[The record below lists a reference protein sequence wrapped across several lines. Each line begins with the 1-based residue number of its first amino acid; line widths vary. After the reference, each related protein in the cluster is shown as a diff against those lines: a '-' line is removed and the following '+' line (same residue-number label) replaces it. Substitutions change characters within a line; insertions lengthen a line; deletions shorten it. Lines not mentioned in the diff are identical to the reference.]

1 MFRGVIMKILHV
13 DDEADIREI
22 AEMALSLDPTFE
34 VASAKSG
41 AAALESISDDAPDVI
56 LLDVMMPEM
65 DGPTLLEILRARQET
80 AHIPIIFMTAA
91 VQHQTIEKLKSI
103 GAVGVIAKPFDP
115 ISLADEIKALSA

>member
-1 MFRGVIMKILHV
+1 MKILHV

-65 DGPTLLEILRARQET
+65 DGPSLLKILRARQET
-80 AHIPIIFMTAA
+80 ADIPIIFMTAA
-91 VQHQTIEKLKSI
+91 VQHQTVDNLKSI
-103 GAVGVIAKPFDP
+103 GAIGVIGKPFDP
-115 ISLADEIKALSA
+115 ISLADEIKALLP